1 MSGEESGSSATQLR
15 DRILSGVAVAV
26 SAACFDTWFR
36 PIGAVEM
43 QENVLRLTVPNE
55 TFRATLSGHYAGLL
69 CNTAEQVSGVA
80 GLELSISVQE
90 QPRVERDDTGNSC
103 VTPLPVVRASALEV
117 PARRNTWLI
126 EHLWTHQAVG
136 VIGGC
141 PKSGKTWLAL
151 EMAVSVAAGSP
162 CLGAFPV
169 HTPGPVLLYAAEDSA
184 TDLRARMETISRVRG
199 VSFEQLD
206 VRVITAESLRLDRL
220 EDQDRLEATLAL
232 HRPALLVLDPL
243 VRVHAIDENVAGQV
257 AALLG
262 YLRSLQRTN
271 GSAIALVHHVR
282 KNSSPTSGAGNN
294 LRGSGDLYA
303 WLDSFLYLRK
313 HQGQLTLSSEHRS
326 APPFGPVAL
335 DLVPSD
341 GNTHLRVVTNPA
353 PVPTPAQD
361 SLADRVIRLLSTSAE
376 PLTVEALRTQLKI
389 RNQKVVEA
397 LRQLSTAGKVH
408 RLARGYAIPGVPN
421 QPHQLSL

>member
-1 MSGEESGSSATQLR
+1 MSGEESGCSGTALR
-15 DRILSGVAVAV
+15 GRILSRVAAAV
-26 SAACFDTWFR
+26 PAACFDTWFR

-43 QENVLRLTVPNE
+43 EDNVLHLTVPNE

-69 CNTAEQVSGVA
+69 HETAEQVAGVA

-90 QPRVERDDTGNSC
+90 EPRMEQDLAGNGC

-117 PARRNTWLI
+117 PTRRDTWLI

-169 HTPGPVLLYAAEDSA
+169 LAPGPVLLYAAEDSA
-184 TDLRARMETISRVRG
+184 ADLRARIETISRVRG

-206 VRVITAESLRLDRL
+206 VRVITADSLRLDRI

-232 HRPALLVLDPL
+232 HRPALLILDPL

-271 GSAIALVHHVR
+271 GAAIALVHHVR
-282 KNSSPTSGAGNN
+282 KNASPTSSAGNN

-326 APPFGPVAL
+326 AAPFGPVPL
-335 DLVPSD
+335 DLVQSD
-341 GNTHLRVVTNPA
+341 GTAHLRVVTNPVSI
-353 PVPTPAQD
+353 PIPAQD
-361 SLADRVIRLLSTSAE
+361 SLAGQVIGLLSGSAE
-376 PLTVEALRTQLKI
+376 PLTVEALRTQLQV
-389 RNQKVVEA
+389 RNQKVVET
-397 LRQLSTAGKVH
+397 LRQLSTEGKVH
-408 RLARGYAIPGVPN
+408 RLARGYAIASSPD
-421 QPHQLSL
+421 

>member
-1 MSGEESGSSATQLR
+1 MSGEESGCSGTALR
-15 DRILSGVAVAV
+15 GRILSRVAAAV
-26 SAACFDTWFR
+26 PAACFDTWFR

-43 QENVLRLTVPNE
+43 EDNVLHLTVPNE

-69 CNTAEQVSGVA
+69 HETAEQVAGVA

-90 QPRVERDDTGNSC
+90 EPRMEQDLAGNGC

-117 PARRNTWLI
+117 PTRRDTWLI

-141 PKSGKTWLAL
+141 PKSGKTWLVL

-169 HTPGPVLLYAAEDSA
+169 HAPGPVLLYAAEDSA
-184 TDLRARMETISRVRG
+184 TDLRARIETISRVRG
-199 VSFEQLD
+199 ISFEQLD
-206 VRVITAESLRLDRL
+206 VRVITADSLRLDRI

-232 HRPALLVLDPL
+232 HRPALLILDPL

-271 GSAIALVHHVR
+271 GAAIALVHHVR
-282 KNSSPTSGAGNN
+282 KNASPTSSAGNN

-303 WLDSFLYLRK
+303 WLV
-313 HQGQLTLSSEHRS
+313 Q
-326 APPFGPVAL
+326 
-335 DLVPSD
+335 SD
-341 GNTHLRVVTNPA
+341 GTAHLRVVTNPVSI
-353 PVPTPAQD
+353 PIPAQD
-361 SLADRVIRLLSTSAE
+361 SLAGQVIGLLSGSAE
-376 PLTVEALRTQLKI
+376 PLTVEALRTQLQV
-389 RNQKVVEA
+389 RNQKVVET
-397 LRQLSTAGKVH
+397 LRQLSTEGKVH
-408 RLARGYAIPGVPN
+408 RLARGYAIASSPD
-421 QPHQLSL
+421 

>member
-1 MSGEESGSSATQLR
+1 MSGEEPGTSGTGLR
-15 DRILSGVAVAV
+15 DRILSRVAAV
-26 SAACFDTWFR
+26 VSPACFDTWFR

-43 QENVLRLTVPNE
+43 EGNVLHLTVPNE

-69 CNTAEQVSGVA
+69 CNTAEQVAGVA
-80 GLELSISVQE
+80 GIELSISVQE
-90 QPRVERDDTGNSC
+90 QPRAGRDETGNSC
-103 VTPLPVVRASALEV
+103 ATPLPVVRASALEV
-117 PARRNTWLI
+117 PACRDIWLI

-184 TDLRARMETISRVRG
+184 ADLRARIETISRVRG
-199 VSFEQLD
+199 VCFEQLD

-282 KNSSPTSGAGNN
+282 KNASPTSGPGNN

-335 DLVPSD
+335 DLVPSS
-341 GNTHLRVVTNPA
+341 GNTHLRVVASPA

-361 SLADRVIRLLSTSAE
+361 SLADRVIGLLSGSAE
-376 PLTVEALRTQLKI
+376 PLTVEALRTQLKV
-389 RNQKVVEA
+389 RNQKVVET
-397 LRQLSTAGKVH
+397 LRQLSTEGKIH
-408 RLARGYAIPGVPN
+408 RLARGYAIPAFPS
-421 QPHQLSL
+421 QPVQLSL